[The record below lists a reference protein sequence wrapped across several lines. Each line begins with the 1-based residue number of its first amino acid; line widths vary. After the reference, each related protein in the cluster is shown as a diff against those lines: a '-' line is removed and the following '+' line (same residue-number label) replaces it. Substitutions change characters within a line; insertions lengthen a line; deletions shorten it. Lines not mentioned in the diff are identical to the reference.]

1 MSTGIVILGAVF
13 VDVKGYPNKTY
24 IPKGRNAGRVEQ
36 TFGGVARN
44 VAEDIANMELRPTF
58 ISIVDD
64 NGVGEEVIKQLS
76 RHKVNTNYIKK
87 VKDGNGT
94 WLAIFDES
102 GDVQASISKR
112 PDLMPILDILKENG
126 DEVFEKADS
135 IALEIDMDSDIVRE
149 VFNLAEKYN
158 KDVYA
163 LVSNMSIAIKRRDL
177 IQKTRCFVCNIQEAG
192 MFFSEDF
199 EQFSVE
205 ELIEVLSKHVIAANI
220 NSMVIT
226 LGEQGAIYA
235 DANGNKGLVPA
246 NKVEVIDTTG
256 AGDSFFAGVTAGLTY
271 GKSLEE
277 SCKIATRIAASVIAT
292 TEAVCPRF
300 RPEELG
306 FESRD

>member
-1 MSTGIVILGAVF
+1 MGIVVIGAVF
-13 VDVKGYPNKTY
+13 VDIKGYPNNTY

-58 ISIVDD
+58 VSIVDN
-64 NGVGEEVIKQLS
+64 NGVGDEVIHKLQN
-76 RHKVNTNYIKK
+76 HKVNTNYIRK

-112 PDLMPILDILKENG
+112 PDLMPILDILKEKG
-126 DEVFEKADS
+126 DEIFENADS

-149 VFNLAEKYN
+149 VFNLAHKHH

-177 IQKTRCFVCNIQEAG
+177 IQQTRCFVCNIQEAG
-192 MFFSEDF
+192 MFFSEEF
-199 EQFSVE
+199 EQLNTE
-205 ELIEVLSKHVIAANI
+205 ELLEKLSKNVIAANI
-220 NSMVIT
+220 KSMVVT
-226 LGEQGAIYA
+226 LGENGAIYA
-235 DANGNKGLVPA
+235 DLNGNKGLVPA
-246 NKVEVIDTTG
+246 NKIEVIDTTG

-277 SCKIATRIAASVIAT
+277 SCKIATRIASSVIAT

>member
-1 MSTGIVILGAVF
+1 MGIVVLGAVF

-58 ISIVDD
+58 VSIVDD
-64 NGVGEEVIKQLS
+64 DGVGDSVINQLNK
-76 RHKVNTNYIKK
+76 HKVNTDYIRK

-112 PDLMPILDILKENG
+112 PDLMPILDILNEKG
-126 DEVFEKADS
+126 DEIFSQADS
-135 IALEIDMDSDIVRE
+135 IAVEVDMDTDIVRKIFE
-149 VFNLAEKYN
+149 LAEKHG

-163 LVSNMSIAIKRRDL
+163 LVSNMSIAVKRRDL
-177 IQKTRCFVCNIQEAG
+177 IQKTSCFVCNLQEAG
-192 MFFSEDF
+192 IFFSDDLEPLLP
-199 EQFSVE
+199 EQLVD
-205 ELIEVLSKHVIAANI
+205 VLSAYVKAANI
-220 NSMVIT
+220 NAMVVT
-226 LGEQGAIYA
+226 MGGDGACYA
-235 DANGNKGLVPA
+235 DKYGNKGIVPA
-246 NKVEVIDTTG
+246 NKVEVVDTTG

-271 GKSLEE
+271 GKTLEE
-277 SCKIATRIAASVIAT
+277 ACKIGTRIASSVIAT

-306 FESRD
+306 FESKD